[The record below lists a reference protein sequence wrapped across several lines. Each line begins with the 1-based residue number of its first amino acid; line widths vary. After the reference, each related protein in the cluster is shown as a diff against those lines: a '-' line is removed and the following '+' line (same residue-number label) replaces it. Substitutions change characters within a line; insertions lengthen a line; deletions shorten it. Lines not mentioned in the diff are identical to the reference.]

1 MSSLSRERFRAVLM
15 AAIAALA
22 VPSFAAVETVRWIAV
37 GGGPDPRSTQVS
49 LEQDLALARE
59 ALGPGGIV
67 LFAGGPWAYG
77 VQVLNERPHDDPLL
91 SELGDLFDPLDGRD
105 SHYRLPTL
113 KMDGPASS
121 SRVTEAL
128 SAALDRGAEPL
139 LLYFAGHGDKGDAA
153 AGNSVRLWGDTGL
166 TVGQLADLLD
176 RQGGSRV
183 VRLVITSCY
192 SGGFAD
198 VVFAGASAER
208 GAASTRRCGLFASEW
223 DQEASGCDPNPD
235 RGSQEGY
242 GIYFWHALRGQDRD
256 GKPLPRASL
265 DLDHD
270 GKISLLEAHTR
281 AVVASTSI
289 DVPTTTSER
298 WLRQAAP
305 ASGTQ
310 QAVSLTENDTV
321 IAELG
326 ARLSLRDQAAAQRR
340 FDQLST
346 ALREADDAVARA
358 ADDEDDA
365 YAVLRIALL
374 ERWPVLDDP
383 WHPDFAVTVRD
394 HRDAIRAFLRNEQP
408 ARQYRA
414 AGDRLA
420 RARDRSDRL
429 RQDFAPVRRLV
440 RAYATRTLAGRLRFV
455 GGSAWNY
462 YQALLACER
471 GVP

>member
-1 MSSLSRERFRAVLM
+1 M
-15 AAIAALA
+15 AGIVAIAILA
-22 VPSFAAVETVRWIAV
+22 VPSFAAVDTVRWIAV
-37 GGGPDPRSTQVS
+37 GGGPEPRGTQVS
-49 LEQDLALARE
+49 LEQDLELARRV
-59 ALGPGGIV
+59 LGPGGIV
-67 LFAGGPWAYG
+67 LFAGGPHAYG
-77 VQVLNERPHDDPLL
+77 VQVLDDKPRGDPLL
-91 SELGDLFDPLDGRD
+91 AELGDLFDPLDGRD
-105 SHYRLPTL
+105 SRYRLPAL

-121 SRVTEAL
+121 ARVMEAL
-128 SAALDRGAEPL
+128 SAALEQGTEPL
-139 LLYFAGHGDKGDAA
+139 LLYFAGHGDKGEAPAA
-153 AGNSVRLWGDTGL
+153 NSIRLWGDSGL
-166 TVGQLADLLD
+166 SVGELADLFD
-176 RQGGSRV
+176 RRGGSRE

-208 GAASTRRCGLFASEW
+208 GAAGTRRCGLFASEW

-242 GIYFWHALRGQDRD
+242 GIYFWHALRREDRD
-256 GKPLPRASL
+256 GKPLRRASL

-298 WLRQAAP
+298 WLRQLAP
-305 ASGTQ
+305 KGGPVQ
-310 QAVSLTENDTV
+310 DVSLPEDDAV

-326 ARLSLRDQAAAQRR
+326 VRLSLRDEAAARRR
-340 FDQLST
+340 FDQLSR
-346 ALREADDAVARA
+346 ALREADEEVARA

-365 YAVLRIALL
+365 YASLRIALL

-383 WHPDFAVTVRD
+383 WHPDFAATVRD
-394 HRDAIRAFLRNEQP
+394 HRDAIRAFLRNEAP

-429 RQDFAPVRRLV
+429 RQAFAPVRRLV
-440 RAYATRTLAGRLRFV
+440 RAYETRTLAGRLHFV
-455 GGSAWNY
+455 GGPAWNY